1 MTTFTINA
9 DNNITAYPTL
19 DHAEAAISVGAQ
31 AFTTEKQLAKIAE
44 DWPIARLVDT
54 WNGFAGVVPFD
65 ALKPVKKFENRAKAV
80 ARIWTAIQALAP
92 LPAAADPVTPFD
104 EPAAPP
110 VPEATTKATRAK
122 RPPMAPVATKTPA
135 PAPEAKQHR
144 AGTKREE
151 AIRLLS
157 RTNGATNQEL
167 QDAFGW
173 QRHTVRGFI
182 CGALRKAGA
191 KVENFVR
198 ANGDRAYRI
207 AA

>member
-1 MTTFTINA
+1 LTSQ
-9 DNNITAYPTL
+9 PR
-19 DHAEAAISVGAQ
+19 
-31 AFTTEKQLAKIAE
+31 
-44 DWPIARLVDT
+44 P
-54 WNGFAGVVPFD
+54 
-65 ALKPVKKFENRAKAV
+65 
-80 ARIWTAIQALAP
+80 AP
-92 LPAAADPVTPFD
+92 EV
-104 EPAAPP
+104 
-110 VPEATTKATRAK
+110 TTKATRAK
-122 RPPMAPVATKTPA
+122 RPPKAAVAAKTAA

-157 RTNGATNQEL
+157 RKNGATNQET
-167 QDAFGW
+167 AGRFGW

-207 AA
+207 ES